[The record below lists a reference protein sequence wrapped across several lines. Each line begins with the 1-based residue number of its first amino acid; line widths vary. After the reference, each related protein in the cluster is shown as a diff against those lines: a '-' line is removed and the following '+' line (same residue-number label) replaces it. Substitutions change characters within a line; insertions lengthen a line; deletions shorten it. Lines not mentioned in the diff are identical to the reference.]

1 MENIFYI
8 IGILVAV
15 VSFVNLLRLSFL
27 LIGSDLY
34 NIMLHRKLKK
44 HELRSDAFY
53 PMISII
59 IPAYNEEATV
69 LKTVAS
75 ILENGYPQNKFEA
88 IVVDDGSSDNT
99 SQVVRNFKEKH
110 AIENLQ
116 IVTQE
121 NMGKADALNT
131 GIKYFSKGEL
141 IMCLDADS
149 FLAKG
154 ALKNAANH
162 FQDPKVFAIASNVKV
177 KKGKGFLNL
186 LQRFEYTIC
195 YQMKRGLTIY
205 NIEYIIGG
213 IGSTFRKDYL
223 DVIGYYDCNTVTE
236 DIDLTMKMLK
246 HGNKLIRVIY
256 AADVVAYTQSVL
268 SISDLIRQR
277 YRWKWG
283 RYQTFWKN
291 KYMFFSF
298 DKKFT
303 LGLTWIY
310 LPYAI
315 FGDISFLFEP
325 VIVGYILFLMI
336 YYHDFFTLVSAFLV
350 VSFYITMNILAEDSI
365 PFSDKTLMVLL
376 SPTMYFFFYILSFV
390 EYLALLKSL
399 AKIFTLRS
407 SITEKRHVWKPVKR
421 EEYKLQIPV
430 INPQM
435 K

>member
-1 MENIFYI
+1 
-8 IGILVAV
+8 
-15 VSFVNLLRLSFL
+15 
-27 LIGSDLY
+27 
-34 NIMLHRKLKK
+34 
-44 HELRSDAFY
+44 
-53 PMISII
+53 
-59 IPAYNEEATV
+59 
-69 LKTVAS
+69 
-75 ILENGYPQNKFEA
+75 
-88 IVVDDGSSDNT
+88 
-99 SQVVRNFKEKH
+99 
-110 AIENLQ
+110 
-116 IVTQE
+116 
-121 NMGKADALNT
+121 MGKADALNT